1 MVSWN
6 AVKRVTERK
15 CWPDAA
21 RRVASGSSCNAKS
34 TARGLGRRFP
44 HRYPFI
50 VLKFLHQLSAWV
62 FYVLGTSFFV
72 AYLGVRQNVA
82 APLSLWWLNVLDLPL
97 LISGLLYGASSVI
110 LSITD
115 HERPSVTAIVSV
127 LLPAALILLAVLIL
141 NFGFLSA

>member
-1 MVSWN
+1 M
-6 AVKRVTERK
+6 
-15 CWPDAA
+15 
-21 RRVASGSSCNAKS
+21 
-34 TARGLGRRFP
+34 LQ
-44 HRYPFI
+44 
-50 VLKFLHQLSAWV
+50 FLHQLSAWV
-62 FYVLGTSFFV
+62 FYVLGTSFFA
-72 AYLGVRQNVA
+72 AYLGVRQNVV

-115 HERPSVTAIVSV
+115 HDRPSVTATVSV